1 MKHICYIYIFE
12 YKCLKNIEFVL
23 DSHYSYRFGPDNKT
37 LTITKNKSF
46 PTNFWGNN
54 IYSVT
59 ALVGNNG
66 SGKSTTMSFLL
77 DFLVE
82 GSASQSVNGIIVY
95 ENNGK
100 LFYYGNVSTF
110 FEDKPLES
118 INTSLGLKDSLW
130 KIPCFY
136 YSGHFSPNINDD
148 PRNSHLM
155 GSYFASDN
163 MCLVEDLQ
171 NDTNDDSLHMQ
182 QPLINYLNSY
192 VAQNNYRICTML
204 ANSRL
209 SSVIKEF
216 TWPRY
221 VVIGINKSG
230 ITSIRNSIKKEE
242 LIREKQKQTYYSDAK
257 SLKNYADVYRSEGEY
272 EKALEYYKKAMEIRR
287 SELGKVHSLT
297 ATNYNDIAE
306 TYEKMGNYDKALENY
321 KKAMELS
328 YDEDPSFMDKDSKEN
343 SVSISIPPF
352 KSDFDPSS
360 EDYFFSELIYNNLLN
375 IINDKWNW
383 KNGFGIINDWQ
394 GQLNSTT
401 PVLKQLFVFIKRIDD
416 EEKKETLKFLYE
428 MLIEI
433 QNLTTYKNDG
443 FGKGFL
449 FIDCMK
455 NKDNLIN
462 LGEKVLKNNKFYL
475 TSRFFDFFYAQTLD
489 TTTMLSS
496 GEQKLLDLFSRL
508 YDAIVLR
515 PDKFSNLQSPSLL
528 MLDEAEIGFHPD
540 WQRRYLKLVID
551 FIDTLNMIYPKLSD
565 YQIVISTH
573 SPILLSDIPKC
584 CTNYLKRKNGQT
596 VKANSDEISETFAEN
611 VFQLYRRSFFMEDGL
626 VGEFARGKINR
637 LEKRINKGRT
647 KDVLNEIRM
656 IGDDRIREFL
666 MDKYLKKH
674 LEDELLKEE
683 IIKYYEEKVSQLR
696 ELKSQKK

>member
-23 DSHYSYRFGPDNKT
+23 DSHYSYRFEPDNKT
-37 LTITKNKSF
+37 LTITKNKIF
-46 PTNFWGNN
+46 PANFWGNS

-118 INTSLGLKDSLW
+118 TSLGLKDSLW

-209 SSVIKEF
+209 SNIIKKF
-216 TWPRY
+216 TWPKY
-221 VVIGINKSG
+221 VIIGINKSG
-230 ITSIRNSIKKEE
+230 ITSIRNSIKREE
-242 LIREKQKQTYYSDAK
+242 LLLEKQKQIYSDAE
-257 SLKNYADVYRSEGEY
+257 SLKNYADVYRTEGDY
-272 EKALEYYKKAMEIRR
+272 FRALEYYKKAMEIRE
-287 SELGKVHSLT
+287 SELGQNHTLIKAH
-297 ATNYNDIAE
+297 YNDIAK
-306 TYEKMGNYDKALENY
+306 TYEDMGNYDKAMEYY
-321 KKAMELS
+321 KKALEVS
-328 YDEDPSFMDKDSKEN
+328 YSDIDKDSKNN
-343 SVSISIPPF
+343 SVSASIPPF

-375 IINDKWNW
+375 IINDKWHW
-383 KNGFGIINDWQ
+383 KNGFDIVADWQ
-394 GQLNSTT
+394 NQLNITT
-401 PVLKQLFVFIKRIDD
+401 PVLDQLFVFIKSIDD
-416 EEKKETLKFLYE
+416 EEKKETLEFLYE

-433 QNLTTYKNDG
+433 QNLTTYKNND

-508 YDAIVLR
+508 YDAVVLR
-515 PDKFSNLQSPSLL
+515 P
-528 MLDEAEIGFHPD
+528 
-540 WQRRYLKLVID
+540 
-551 FIDTLNMIYPKLSD
+551 
-565 YQIVISTH
+565 
-573 SPILLSDIPKC
+573 
-584 CTNYLKRKNGQT
+584 
-596 VKANSDEISETFAEN
+596 
-611 VFQLYRRSFFMEDGL
+611 
-626 VGEFARGKINR
+626 
-637 LEKRINKGRT
+637 EKRRFK
-647 KDVLNEIRM
+647 
-656 IGDDRIREFL
+656 
-666 MDKYLKKH
+666 
-674 LEDELLKEE
+674 
-683 IIKYYEEKVSQLR
+683 
-696 ELKSQKK
+696 